1 MQISISNPNLNKLKI
16 CKYPHISAR
25 KGLKRAVCTIR
36 WTGSGGRVWRG
47 GGKGGR
53 VHNRATRAVFS
64 VETPSA
70 WNAAST
76 GTPSRFHR
84 QTVWPLGQSEAP
96 PATLASNMA
105 LRAASALPAR
115 LLVRDSRF
123 TSHRRFTFSC
133 SINSRILLYPREFM
147 VREWNNLLVIDDR
160 GKLIGWN
167 FSLDVNFVILFFFL
181 SKFGRT

>member
-1 MQISISNPNLNKLKI
+1 MQISISNRNLNKLKI
-16 CKYPHISAR
+16 CKYPRISAR
-25 KGLKRAVCTIR
+25 KGLKRAVCLHDSVN
-36 WTGSGGRVWRG
+36 WFWWPCLAG

-70 WNAAST
+70 WNTAST

-84 QTVWPLGQSEAP
+84 QTVWPLGQSGAP
-96 PATLASNMA
+96 LATLASNMA
-105 LRAASALPAR
+105 LCAASALPAR
-115 LLVRDSRF
+115 LPVRDSRF

-147 VREWNNLLVIDDR
+147 VREWNNLR
-160 GKLIGWN
+160 
-167 FSLDVNFVILFFFL
+167 
-181 SKFGRT
+181 